1 VRVLLITQNEPF
13 YLAQAL
19 EQLLR
24 EFPEG
29 CQLVGCIVM
38 SPSPMGKPEPLWK
51 RAKKTWGT
59 FGTTFFLH
67 YALRFLRH
75 KIDSERQV
83 EAVIQKHE
91 IPLVHLEKSINHTD
105 SREKISQLG
114 ADVFVSVQANQIFRQ
129 PLIDL
134 APKGVLNLHT
144 ALLPKY
150 RGLMPTF
157 WALRHGEQETG
168 VSVFFVDEGI
178 DSGPILV
185 QKRIPI
191 PPQCSLDQL
200 IRQTK
205 AIGMSAVCEALECLR
220 DGRTETL
227 PNPEE
232 EMSYYSFPTRQDV
245 NDFLAQG
252 GRFF

>member
-1 VRVLLITQNEPF
+1 MRVLLITQNEPF

-19 EQLLR
+19 EQFLR

-38 SPSPMGKPEPLWK
+38 SPSPMGKSEPLWK

-75 KIDSERQV
+75 KVDSERQV
-83 EAVIQKHE
+83 EAVMQKHR

-105 SREKISQLG
+105 SRDKISQLG

-157 WALRHGEQETG
+157 WALRHG
-168 VSVFFVDEGI
+168 
-178 DSGPILV
+178 PW
-185 QKRIPI
+185 
-191 PPQCSLDQL
+191 
-200 IRQTK
+200 
-205 AIGMSAVCEALECLR
+205 ALG
-220 DGRTETL
+220 DK
-227 PNPEE
+227 
-232 EMSYYSFPTRQDV
+232 
-245 NDFLAQG
+245 
-252 GRFF
+252 